1 MLIAQVHKSLV
12 SVSEKSFV
20 STFPQSQHK
29 PKNNNNSFPWQL
41 CLNLYLFWLTQVCI
55 FNFDFLFY
63 LQTHDTIVNWLS
75 EGRLYHRNLQ
85 C

>member
-1 MLIAQVHKSLV
+1 MVTLFVELISVLVKQV
-12 SVSEKSFV
+12 F
-20 STFPQSQHK
+20 
-29 PKNNNNSFPWQL
+29 
-41 CLNLYLFWLTQVCI
+41 I

-63 LQTHDTIVNWLS
+63 LQTHDTIMNQLS